1 MVGFSRG
8 ENPFIDADDEQLN
21 WILSN
26 TAIDNLDVKSKPF
39 SQFRRHYRSQFASN
53 DEYRRQLR
61 ILQSRPELIPHFL
74 IQYKKHAQLEKEKK
88 LRLLNGTLNVDEQ
101 LVDLK
106 GPRPPS
112 ESCSVF
118 SDSASMRSLQS
129 YRSEFVMANY
139 EDCADN
145 ERLRN
150 FKPNVFNTNNA
161 DFAHVINQSD
171 QYWNDRGDVERTEAV
186 KVINNVA
193 RVNRV
198 LITEQEYNA
207 CIKIAGAFRRYR
219 FRTLLMR
226 RIRNRDAINRS
237 KPGLRQA
244 PHRTVSVT
252 NKVIQKPDG
261 EQPEDDVTDMLEQQS
276 DKSDRTTDRIG
287 LSFVSSTRDDH
298 QGASV
303 CSPWPFAST
312 HDNSNPQGTD
322 EQRVEDGII
331 QQPSSPEAD

>member
-1 MVGFSRG
+1 
-8 ENPFIDADDEQLN
+8 
-21 WILSN
+21 
-26 TAIDNLDVKSKPF
+26 
-39 SQFRRHYRSQFASN
+39 
-53 DEYRRQLR
+53 
-61 ILQSRPELIPHFL
+61 
-74 IQYKKHAQLEKEKK
+74 
-88 LRLLNGTLNVDEQ
+88 
-101 LVDLK
+101 
-106 GPRPPS
+106 
-112 ESCSVF
+112 
-118 SDSASMRSLQS
+118 MRSLQS

-139 EDCADN
+139 EDGADN

-171 QYWNDRGDVERTEAV
+171 QYWNDRGDVERPEAV

-207 CIKIAGAFRRYR
+207 CVKIASAFRQYR

-237 KPGLRQA
+237 QPGLRQVL
-244 PHRTVSVT
+244 HRTLNTLSMT

-261 EQPEDDVTDMLEQQS
+261 EQPVDDVADMIEQQS
-276 DKSDRTTDRIG
+276 DKSERTTDHVG

-298 QGASV
+298 QGAAI

-312 HDNSNPQGTD
+312 EDSTNPQGSD
-322 EQRVEDGII
+322 AQHAEDGAL
-331 QQPSSPEAD
+331 Q